1 MTTSVQSL
9 LVAAMLA
16 CSVAAPA
23 LAQGPGPFDVA
34 MAHYKLGDF
43 TGARAELEK
52 LAKAG
57 EAQAQYNLGVMAR
70 DGQGG
75 PKSDADGFAWF
86 LKAAEQGHTSAA
98 FNVGAMYDNGV
109 GVAEN
114 RVEAARWYRIA
125 ADKGDA
131 SAQYNLGLLYMDG
144 AGVAQDMPTAVSWW
158 RKSADQG
165 DAEAQF
171 NMGVAYANGAG
182 VSVDSV
188 EAYKWLLLAAAGGS
202 KGAVDAVPVIKGA
215 ITADQATQGE
225 AKAAQWKPVS

>member
-1 MTTSVQSL
+1 MRSPVSGL
-9 LVAAMLA
+9 LVTTILA

-23 LAQGPGPFDVA
+23 LAQAPAPFDVA
-34 MAHYKLGDF
+34 MAHYNLGDF
-43 TGARAELEK
+43 TGARVELEK
-52 LAKAG
+52 LARAG

-86 LKAAEQGHTSAA
+86 RKAADQGHTLAA
-98 FNVGAMYDNGV
+98 FNVGVMYDNGI
-109 GVAEN
+109 GVAKN
-114 RVEAARWYRIA
+114 YAEAARWYRVA

-131 SAQYNLGLLYMDG
+131 AAQYNLGLLYVDG
-144 AGVAQDMPTAVSWW
+144 AGVAQDLPTAVSWW

-165 DAEAQF
+165 YAEAQF

-182 VSVDSV
+182 VPVDNV

-202 KGAVDAVPVIKGA
+202 KGAVAAVPVIKGA
-215 ITADQATQGE
+215 ITADQAAQGQ
-225 AKAAQWKPVS
+225 AKAAQWKPVK